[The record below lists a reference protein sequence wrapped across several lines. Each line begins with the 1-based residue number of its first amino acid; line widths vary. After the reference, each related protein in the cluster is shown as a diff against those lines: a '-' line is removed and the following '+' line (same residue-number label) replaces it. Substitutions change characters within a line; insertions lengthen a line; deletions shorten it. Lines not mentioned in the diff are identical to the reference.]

1 MASAIMTPT
10 LTMPDAHISN
20 MMAPVNAPSTPIVCT
35 VPSAIRSGMVA
46 LGNMR
51 SLLWAFS
58 LDAQRFWSNVTKV
71 QSLGLGKGVPILDNG
86 TKRKGGNGTYDFKAG

>member
-1 MASAIMTPT
+1 
-10 LTMPDAHISN
+10 
-20 MMAPVNAPSTPIVCT
+20 
-35 VPSAIRSGMVA
+35 
-46 LGNMR
+46 MR
-51 SLLWAFS
+51 SLLWAFR